1 MHCCRNCDNSNIDNC
16 HQKKE
21 DTNIMRE
28 MKNSGVAWIGDV
40 PENWEIVKIGQLF
53 QCRNVK
59 VNDTDFQPLSVS
71 KGGIV
76 PQMENVAK
84 SDANDNRKQVLT
96 GDFVINSRSDRKQSC
111 GVSKLDGSVSLINTV
126 LYNFDKS
133 KVIPEYNNYLLK
145 NYGFAEEFYRWGHG
159 IVADLWTTRWQE
171 MKNIE
176 IPLPSIKIQ
185 EAILSAL
192 RIKSKNISLLISNQ
206 EQQIEKLKQYKQSL
220 ITEVVTKGLN
230 PDVPMKDSGV
240 EWIGKIPKEWKL
252 SKVSMFYDV
261 TLGKMLQPEKQ
272 EETDTLENYL
282 CAANLGNNTLK
293 LNVLKQMWFSQKDK
307 AQYNVKKGDLIV
319 VEGGDVASCDIVRSD
334 VSNLY
339 FQNALHRVRAKK
351 GFSLDFLRYN
361 LIMAKS
367 QGYISLICNKAT
379 IAHFTKDKLMTLPM
393 LYIPLPEQQQI
404 ATYLDNK
411 CAKID
416 RLIAI
421 KQEKI
426 NKLNDYK
433 KSLIYE
439 YVTGKR
445 EVC

>member
-1 MHCCRNCDNSNIDNC
+1 
-16 HQKKE
+16 
-21 DTNIMRE
+21 MRE

-40 PENWEIVKIGQLF
+40 PKNWEIVKIGQLF

-176 IPLPSIKIQ
+176 IPVPSIKIQ

-230 PDVPMKDSGV
+230 PDATMKDSGV
-240 EWIGKIPKEWKL
+240 EWIGAIPECWNIIRGKEVLQLKNKPVL
-252 SKVSMFYDV
+252 DTDEVITCFRDGEV
-261 TLGKMLQPEKQ
+261 TLRKNRRTEGFTFSDKEIGYQGIDAGDLVIHGMDGFAGAIGISKERGKGSPVLIVCNSQHSN
-272 EETDTLENYL
+272 NYL
-282 CAANLGNNTLK
+282 CYYLRNLAYRNI
-293 LNVLKQMWFSQKDK
+293 F
-307 AQYNVKKGDLIV
+307 
-319 VEGGDVASCDIVRSD
+319 VALSTGIRIRSCDLRWNKLSVLPFI
-334 VSNLY
+334 LP
-339 FQNALHRVRAKK
+339 
-351 GFSLDFLRYN
+351 SLE
-361 LIMAKS
+361 
-367 QGYISLICNKAT
+367 
-379 IAHFTKDKLMTLPM
+379 
-393 LYIPLPEQQQI
+393 EQQEI
-404 ATYLDNK
+404 AIYLDDK

-426 NKLNDYK
+426 DKLNDYK

>member
-1 MHCCRNCDNSNIDNC
+1 
-16 HQKKE
+16 
-21 DTNIMRE
+21 MRE

>member
-1 MHCCRNCDNSNIDNC
+1 
-16 HQKKE
+16 
-21 DTNIMRE
+21 MRK
-28 MKNSGVAWIGDV
+28 MKNSGVAWIGDI
-40 PENWEIVKIGQLF
+40 PENWKVLRNKNLIYEINEK
-53 QCRNVK
+53 CT
-59 VNDTDFQPLSVS
+59 DTTDLPLLSVS
-71 KGGIV
+71 EYYGVAPRADKIHDGQIVSRAETFEGYKICHQDDVVMNIMLAWKRAQAVSSFNGIV
-76 PQMENVAK
+76 SPAYCVY
-84 SDANDNRKQVLT
+84 RKK
-96 GDFVINSRSDRKQSC
+96 NN
-111 GVSKLDGSVSLINTV
+111 SKLDMTFFNYLIRSDLYISVFKRFSTGIIDSRLRLYPEKFLALHSHVPPTYEQHKIAKHLNKACNNIENLIN
-126 LYNFDKS
+126 
-133 KVIPEYNNYLLK
+133 
-145 NYGFAEEFYRWGHG
+145 
-159 IVADLWTTRWQE
+159 
-171 MKNIE
+171 
-176 IPLPSIKIQ
+176 
-185 EAILSAL
+185 
-192 RIKSKNISLLISNQ
+192 NQ
-206 EQQIEKLKQYKQSL
+206 EQQMEKLKQYKQSL

-230 PDVPMKDSGV
+230 PNVSMKDSGV

-293 LNVLKQMWFSQKDK
+293 LNVLKQMWFSQKDT

>member
-1 MHCCRNCDNSNIDNC
+1 
-16 HQKKE
+16 
-21 DTNIMRE
+21 MRK
-28 MKNSGVAWIGDV
+28 MKNSGVDWIGDI
-40 PENWEIVKIGQLF
+40 PENWKVLRNKNLIYEINEK
-53 QCRNVK
+53 CT
-59 VNDTDFQPLSVS
+59 DTTDLPLLSVS
-71 KGGIV
+71 EYYGVAPRADKIHDGQIVSRAETFEGYKICHQDDVVMNIMLAWKRAQAVSSFNGIV
-76 PQMENVAK
+76 SPAYCVY
-84 SDANDNRKQVLT
+84 RKK
-96 GDFVINSRSDRKQSC
+96 NN
-111 GVSKLDGSVSLINTV
+111 SKLDMTFFNYLIRSDLYISVFKRFSTGIIDSRLRLYPEKFLALHSHVPPTYEQHKIAKHLNKACNNIENLIN
-126 LYNFDKS
+126 
-133 KVIPEYNNYLLK
+133 
-145 NYGFAEEFYRWGHG
+145 
-159 IVADLWTTRWQE
+159 
-171 MKNIE
+171 
-176 IPLPSIKIQ
+176 
-185 EAILSAL
+185 
-192 RIKSKNISLLISNQ
+192 NQ

-240 EWIGKIPKEWKL
+240 DWIGKIPKEWKL

-404 ATYLDNK
+404 ADYLDDK

-439 YVTGKR
+439 YVTGKK
-445 EVC
+445 EA

>member
-1 MHCCRNCDNSNIDNC
+1 
-16 HQKKE
+16 
-21 DTNIMRE
+21 
-28 MKNSGVAWIGDV
+28 
-40 PENWEIVKIGQLF
+40 
-53 QCRNVK
+53 
-59 VNDTDFQPLSVS
+59 
-71 KGGIV
+71 
-76 PQMENVAK
+76 
-84 SDANDNRKQVLT
+84 
-96 GDFVINSRSDRKQSC
+96 
-111 GVSKLDGSVSLINTV
+111 
-126 LYNFDKS
+126 
-133 KVIPEYNNYLLK
+133 
-145 NYGFAEEFYRWGHG
+145 
-159 IVADLWTTRWQE
+159 
-171 MKNIE
+171 
-176 IPLPSIKIQ
+176 
-185 EAILSAL
+185 
-192 RIKSKNISLLISNQ
+192 
-206 EQQIEKLKQYKQSL
+206 
-220 ITEVVTKGLN
+220 
-230 PDVPMKDSGV
+230 
-240 EWIGKIPKEWKL
+240 
-252 SKVSMFYDV
+252 MFYDV

-404 ATYLDNK
+404 ADYLDDK

>member
-1 MHCCRNCDNSNIDNC
+1 
-16 HQKKE
+16 
-21 DTNIMRE
+21 MRK
-28 MKNSGVAWIGDV
+28 MKNSGVAWIGDI
-40 PENWEIVKIGQLF
+40 PENWKVLRNKNLIYEINEK
-53 QCRNVK
+53 CT
-59 VNDTDFQPLSVS
+59 DTTDLPLLSVS
-71 KGGIV
+71 EYYGVAPRADKIHDGQIVSRAETFEGYKICHQDDVVMNIMLAWKRAQAVSSFNGIV
-76 PQMENVAK
+76 SPAYCVY
-84 SDANDNRKQVLT
+84 RKK
-96 GDFVINSRSDRKQSC
+96 NN
-111 GVSKLDGSVSLINTV
+111 SKLDMTFFNYLIRSDLYISVFKRFSTGIIDSRLRLYPEKFLALHSHVPPTYEQHKIAKHLNKACNNIENLIN
-126 LYNFDKS
+126 
-133 KVIPEYNNYLLK
+133 
-145 NYGFAEEFYRWGHG
+145 
-159 IVADLWTTRWQE
+159 
-171 MKNIE
+171 
-176 IPLPSIKIQ
+176 
-185 EAILSAL
+185 
-192 RIKSKNISLLISNQ
+192 NQ

-240 EWIGKIPKEWKL
+240 DWIGKIPKEWKL

-404 ATYLDNK
+404 ADYLDDK

-439 YVTGKR
+439 YVTGKK
-445 EVC
+445 EA

>member
-1 MHCCRNCDNSNIDNC
+1 
-16 HQKKE
+16 
-21 DTNIMRE
+21 MRE

-126 LYNFDKS
+126 LYGFDKDR
-133 KVIPEYNNYLLK
+133 VIPEYNNYLLN

-176 IPLPSIKIQ
+176 IPVPSIKIQ
-185 EAILSAL
+185 EDILSAL
-192 RIKSKNISLLISNQ
+192 RIKSKNISLLIFNQ
-206 EQQIEKLKQYKQSL
+206 EQQIEKLKQYKQSF

-230 PDVPMKDSGV
+230 HDVPMKDSGV
-240 EWIGKIPKEWKL
+240 KWIGMIPKHWIVKRTRFVANALEKGKGITKEEVI
-252 SKVSMFYDV
+252 SDGNIQCVRYGEIYTKYNQGFTDCVSRTNLEIIQPHQFFEHGDILFAGTGELV
-261 TLGKMLQPEKQ
+261 EEIGK
-272 EETDTLENYL
+272 NVVY
-282 CAANLGNNTLK
+282 LGNEKCLAGGDIIVMK
-293 LNVLKQMWFSQKDK
+293 HHQDPDFLNYALNSIYSQKQKSYGK
-307 AQYNVKKGDLIV
+307 AKLKVVHISADNIGNVKI
-319 VEGGDVASCDIVRSD
+319 
-334 VSNLY
+334 
-339 FQNALHRVRAKK
+339 ALPP
-351 GFSLDFLRYN
+351 LD
-361 LIMAKS
+361 
-367 QGYISLICNKAT
+367 
-379 IAHFTKDKLMTLPM
+379 
-393 LYIPLPEQQQI
+393 EQQRI
-404 ATYLDNK
+404 ATYLDDK

-421 KQEKI
+421 KQEK
-426 NKLNDYK
+426 NDKLNDYK

>member
-1 MHCCRNCDNSNIDNC
+1 
-16 HQKKE
+16 
-21 DTNIMRE
+21 MRE

-126 LYNFDKS
+126 LYGFDKDR
-133 KVIPEYNNYLLK
+133 VISEYNNYLLK
-145 NYGFAEEFYRWGHG
+145 NCGFAEEFYRWGHG

-176 IPLPSIKIQ
+176 IPVPSIKTQ
-185 EAILSAL
+185 EDILSVL

-220 ITEVVTKGLN
+220 ITEVVTKGLD

-240 EWIGKIPKEWKL
+240 KWIGKIPNNWQTKKIKYAAKIIDDKYLKGE
-252 SKVSMFYDV
+252 YNYIA
-261 TLGKMLQPEKQ
+261 
-272 EETDTLENYL
+272 LENIESHSARFIKTDSAYDLVGTKMAYSDTVIFGKLRPYL
-282 CAANLGNNTLK
+282 AKVFLVKEITCVNNEFSVFKGLEVTNKYLKYFMLGSRFIDTVNASTYGTKMPRANIG
-293 LNVLKQMWFSQKDK
+293 F
-307 AQYNVKKGDLIV
+307 I
-319 VEGGDVASCDIVRSD
+319 
-334 VSNLY
+334 SNLQITIPP
-339 FQNALHRVRAKK
+339 FQ
-351 GFSLDFLRYN
+351 
-361 LIMAKS
+361 
-367 QGYISLICNKAT
+367 
-379 IAHFTKDKLMTLPM
+379 
-393 LYIPLPEQQQI
+393 EQQNI
-404 ATYLDNK
+404 ANYLDDK

>member
-1 MHCCRNCDNSNIDNC
+1 
-16 HQKKE
+16 
-21 DTNIMRE
+21 MRK
-28 MKNSGVAWIGDV
+28 MKNSGVAWIGDI
-40 PENWEIVKIGQLF
+40 PENWKVLRNKNLIYEINEK
-53 QCRNVK
+53 CT
-59 VNDTDFQPLSVS
+59 DTTDLPLLSVS
-71 KGGIV
+71 EYYGVAPRADKIHDGQIVSRAETFEGYKICHQDDVVMNIMLAWKRAQAVSSFNGIV
-76 PQMENVAK
+76 SPAYCVY
-84 SDANDNRKQVLT
+84 RKK
-96 GDFVINSRSDRKQSC
+96 NN
-111 GVSKLDGSVSLINTV
+111 SKLDMTFFNYLIRSDLYISVFKRFSTGIIDSRLRLYPEKFLALHSHVPPTYEQHKIAKHLNKACNNIENLIN
-126 LYNFDKS
+126 
-133 KVIPEYNNYLLK
+133 
-145 NYGFAEEFYRWGHG
+145 
-159 IVADLWTTRWQE
+159 
-171 MKNIE
+171 
-176 IPLPSIKIQ
+176 
-185 EAILSAL
+185 
-192 RIKSKNISLLISNQ
+192 NQ

-230 PDVPMKDSGV
+230 PNVSMKDSGV

>member
-1 MHCCRNCDNSNIDNC
+1 
-16 HQKKE
+16 
-21 DTNIMRE
+21 MRE

-40 PENWEIVKIGQLF
+40 PKNWEIVKIGQLF

-126 LYNFDKS
+126 LYGFDKDR
-133 KVIPEYNNYLLK
+133 VISEYNNYLLK

-176 IPLPSIKIQ
+176 IPVPSIKIQ
-185 EAILSAL
+185 EDILSAL
-192 RIKSKNISLLISNQ
+192 RIKSKNINLLIFNQ

-220 ITEVVTKGLN
+220 ITEVVTKGLD
-230 PDVPMKDSGV
+230 PDVPKKDSGV
-240 EWIGKIPKEWKL
+240 EWIGKIPENWTIKPLKSLFGFGKGLPITKENLLTDGIPVISYGQIHAKWNSGVTIHNELKRFVSEAYIKTNPNSL
-252 SKVSMFYDV
+252 VKYGDFIFADTSEDRDGCGNCVYVDKNETLFAGYHTVILTSSSHSSNKYLAYLFLTDTWRSQIRCKVSGIKV
-261 TLGKMLQPEKQ
+261 
-272 EETDTLENYL
+272 
-282 CAANLGNNTLK
+282 
-293 LNVLKQMWFSQKDK
+293 FSISRKILSSTSIILPDIAEQ
-307 AQYNVKKGDLIV
+307 N
-319 VEGGDVASCDIVRSD
+319 DIVS
-334 VSNLY
+334 
-339 FQNALHRVRAKK
+339 
-351 GFSLDFLRYN
+351 
-361 LIMAKS
+361 
-367 QGYISLICNKAT
+367 
-379 IAHFTKDKLMTLPM
+379 
-393 LYIPLPEQQQI
+393 
-404 ATYLDNK
+404 YLDDK

-426 NKLNDYK
+426 DKLNDYK

-445 EVC
+445 EVY

>member
-1 MHCCRNCDNSNIDNC
+1 
-16 HQKKE
+16 
-21 DTNIMRE
+21 MRE

-40 PENWEIVKIGQLF
+40 PKNWEIVKIGQLF

-176 IPLPSIKIQ
+176 IPVPSIKIQ

-230 PDVPMKDSGV
+230 PDATMKDSGV
-240 EWIGKIPKEWKL
+240 KWIGQIPENWTIKPLKSLFGFGKGLPITKENLQTNGVPVISYGQIHAKWNSGVTIHDELKRFVSETYIETNPNSL
-252 SKVSMFYDV
+252 VKYGDFIFADTSEDREGCGNCVYVDKSETLFAGYHTVILTSSSQSSNKYLAYLFLTDAWRSQIRCKVSGIKV
-261 TLGKMLQPEKQ
+261 
-272 EETDTLENYL
+272 
-282 CAANLGNNTLK
+282 
-293 LNVLKQMWFSQKDK
+293 FSISRKILSSTSIILPDIAEQ
-307 AQYNVKKGDLIV
+307 N
-319 VEGGDVASCDIVRSD
+319 DIVS
-334 VSNLY
+334 
-339 FQNALHRVRAKK
+339 
-351 GFSLDFLRYN
+351 
-361 LIMAKS
+361 
-367 QGYISLICNKAT
+367 
-379 IAHFTKDKLMTLPM
+379 
-393 LYIPLPEQQQI
+393 
-404 ATYLDNK
+404 YLDDK

-439 YVTGKR
+439 YVTGKK
-445 EVC
+445 EA

>member
-1 MHCCRNCDNSNIDNC
+1 
-16 HQKKE
+16 
-21 DTNIMRE
+21 MRK
-28 MKNSGVAWIGDV
+28 MKNSGVAWIGDI
-40 PENWEIVKIGQLF
+40 PENWKVLRNKNLIYEINEK
-53 QCRNVK
+53 CT
-59 VNDTDFQPLSVS
+59 DTTDLPLLSVS
-71 KGGIV
+71 EYYGVAPRADKIHDGQIVSRAETFEGYKICHQDDVVMNIMLAWKRAQAVSSFNGIV
-76 PQMENVAK
+76 SPAYCVY
-84 SDANDNRKQVLT
+84 RKK
-96 GDFVINSRSDRKQSC
+96 NN
-111 GVSKLDGSVSLINTV
+111 SKLDMTFFNYLIRSDLYISVFKRFSTGIIDSRLRLYPEKFLALHSHVPPTYEQHKIAKHLNKACNNIENLIN
-126 LYNFDKS
+126 
-133 KVIPEYNNYLLK
+133 
-145 NYGFAEEFYRWGHG
+145 
-159 IVADLWTTRWQE
+159 
-171 MKNIE
+171 
-176 IPLPSIKIQ
+176 
-185 EAILSAL
+185 
-192 RIKSKNISLLISNQ
+192 NQ

-240 EWIGKIPKEWKL
+240 DWIGEIPKEWKL

-404 ATYLDNK
+404 ADYLDDK

>member
-1 MHCCRNCDNSNIDNC
+1 
-16 HQKKE
+16 
-21 DTNIMRE
+21 MRE

-40 PENWEIVKIGQLF
+40 PKNWEIVKIGQLF

-176 IPLPSIKIQ
+176 IPVPSIKIQ

-230 PDVPMKDSGV
+230 PDATMKDSGV
-240 EWIGKIPKEWKL
+240 KWIGQIPENWTIKPLKSLFGFGKGLPITKENLQTNGVPVISYGQIHAKWNSGVTIHDELKRFVSETYIETNPNSL
-252 SKVSMFYDV
+252 VKYGDFIFADTSEDREGCGNCVYVDKSETLFAGYHTVILTSSSQSSNKYLAYLFLTDAWRSQIRCKVSGIKV
-261 TLGKMLQPEKQ
+261 
-272 EETDTLENYL
+272 
-282 CAANLGNNTLK
+282 
-293 LNVLKQMWFSQKDK
+293 FSISRKILSSTSIILPDIAEQ
-307 AQYNVKKGDLIV
+307 N
-319 VEGGDVASCDIVRSD
+319 DIVS
-334 VSNLY
+334 
-339 FQNALHRVRAKK
+339 
-351 GFSLDFLRYN
+351 
-361 LIMAKS
+361 
-367 QGYISLICNKAT
+367 
-379 IAHFTKDKLMTLPM
+379 
-393 LYIPLPEQQQI
+393 
-404 ATYLDNK
+404 YLDDK

-439 YVTGKR
+439 YVIGKK
-445 EVC
+445 EA

>member
-1 MHCCRNCDNSNIDNC
+1 
-16 HQKKE
+16 
-21 DTNIMRE
+21 MRK
-28 MKNSGVAWIGDV
+28 MKNSGVAWIGDI
-40 PENWEIVKIGQLF
+40 PENWKVLRNKNLIYEINEK
-53 QCRNVK
+53 CT
-59 VNDTDFQPLSVS
+59 DTTDLPLLSVS
-71 KGGIV
+71 EYYGVAPRADKIHDGQIVSRAETFEGYKICHQDDVVMNIMLAWKRAQAVSSFNGIV
-76 PQMENVAK
+76 SPAYCVY
-84 SDANDNRKQVLT
+84 RKK
-96 GDFVINSRSDRKQSC
+96 NN
-111 GVSKLDGSVSLINTV
+111 SKLDMTFFNYLIRSDLYISVFKRFSTGIIDSRLRLYPEKFLALHSHVPPTYEQHKIAKHLNKACNNIENLIN
-126 LYNFDKS
+126 
-133 KVIPEYNNYLLK
+133 
-145 NYGFAEEFYRWGHG
+145 
-159 IVADLWTTRWQE
+159 
-171 MKNIE
+171 
-176 IPLPSIKIQ
+176 
-185 EAILSAL
+185 
-192 RIKSKNISLLISNQ
+192 NQ

-240 EWIGKIPKEWKL
+240 DWIGEIPKEWKL

-404 ATYLDNK
+404 ADYLDDK

-439 YVTGKR
+439 YVTGKK
-445 EVC
+445 EA

>member
-1 MHCCRNCDNSNIDNC
+1 
-16 HQKKE
+16 
-21 DTNIMRE
+21 MRE

-126 LYNFDKS
+126 LYGFDKDR
-133 KVIPEYNNYLLK
+133 VIPEYNNYLLK

-176 IPLPSIKIQ
+176 IPVPSIKTQ
-185 EAILSAL
+185 EDILSAL
-192 RIKSKNISLLISNQ
+192 RIKSKNISLLIFNQ

-230 PDVPMKDSGV
+230 PDVPMKDSGI
-240 EWIGKIPKEWKL
+240 EWIGIISAIHNIYRLKYLLNSQMLYGANEAGSFYTNNAVRYIRITDITEDNKL
-252 SKVSMFYDV
+252 KDSAENLYLSI
-261 TLGKMLQPEKQ
+261 EKAKPYI
-272 EETDTLENYL
+272 L
-282 CAANLGNNTLK
+282 
-293 LNVLKQMWFSQKDK
+293 KDK
-307 AQYNVKKGDLIV
+307 DVLFARSGATVGKAFMYLNEYGKSAFAGYLIKA
-319 VEGGDVASCDIVRSD
+319 ECNMQKLLPEYLFYYTQSS
-334 VSNLY
+334 LY
-339 FQNALHRVRAKK
+339 EYWKNMIFIQ
-351 GFSLDFLRYN
+351 
-361 LIMAKS
+361 
-367 QGYISLICNKAT
+367 AT
-379 IAHFTKDKLMTLPM
+379 IQNIGANKYSNMPIIQMSID
-393 LYIPLPEQQQI
+393 EQNQI
-404 ATYLDNK
+404 VKFLDDK
-411 CAKID
+411 CAKIN

-426 NKLNDYK
+426 DKLNDYK

-439 YVTGKR
+439 YVTGKK
-445 EVC
+445 EA